1 MGYGILYPPVLRTCY
16 YACIILRIFNYQSEK
31 IGILSFELTRIN
43 STLGMRTLLLF
54 PMLLL
59 GLGGFAQTVVSGTVS
74 DTNGDPIPGVN
85 VIIEGKAIGTSTDF
99 DGNFV
104 LETSETPPFRLKFT
118 SVGFTETTVGV
129 TSNNQT
135 LAITLSEAQTFLEE
149 VVISASRTP
158 ERIFESPVS
167 VERFGL
173 KEIRNTSA
181 ASFYEGLQNLKG
193 VDINTNSLTFN
204 SINTRGFATFANTRF
219 MQLVDGMDNTAPG
232 LNFVLG
238 NLVGMSELEVQSVE
252 ILPGASSALYGAGAF
267 NGILFM
273 TSKNPFDYQGI
284 SAYFKTG
291 FTAQDAAGNNEY
303 YDFGIRAAHAFSDKV
318 AIKANFSF
326 LQGEDWHA
334 NSEID
339 LARPGATRVDPAYD
353 GLNVYGDEVSVLL
366 NFDAAAGLPSGTVGS
381 AQVSRTGYAEA
392 DMLNY
397 NAQSVKTD
405 FSVYYRPFAD
415 DFEIIYNGRVGR
427 GNTIYQGANR
437 YAIRDFILQQH
448 KVEIRNDN
456 FFVRGYI
463 TSENSGNSYDTRF
476 AAININRR
484 WKSDEDWF
492 GDYARTYIGARLGV
506 GTGVQLPE
514 DQAHALARQVADTG
528 RFVPGTPEFQRAF
541 NEVITDGD
549 FNTGAKFIDNTKFRH
564 VDANYNF
571 AHLTS
576 DFADIMIGG
585 SFREYVLNSNGTIFT
600 DIDGPITYN
609 EYGAYLQV
617 QKKFLDERLKFVG
630 SVRYDKNEFFDGFF
644 SPRASLLATLG
655 ENRNHNIRF
664 SVQKGFRNPTTQDL
678 FIGLN
683 TGRATLVGSA
693 PDNLDRDIRNFDLSQ
708 AGQTLTG
715 SPTATV
721 VGRAAYDNAFSLA
734 SVQAGAPQAPSN
746 PNANSEFDT
755 PLVQPEEITAF
766 EVGYRAQLGRVAI
779 DLSGYYNQYDNFI
792 SQTTVL
798 VPFYGEVGD
807 NSLSLL
813 ALQNGDFFPYQPY
826 TNALAEI
833 KSYGVT
839 AGFEAKVFGNFD
851 LGANYTY
858 MEQDFDQAAFPD
870 FRTNFNSP
878 NHKVKASFGNTE
890 LFKNFGF
897 NINYRWS
904 DTYFWQATF
913 ADGQID
919 SYSVLDAQVNY
930 SVPSIKSVF
939 KVGGSNILGQEYF
952 SAIGAGAV
960 GSIFYASWTINP

>member
-1 MGYGILYPPVLRTCY
+1 
-16 YACIILRIFNYQSEK
+16 
-31 IGILSFELTRIN
+31 
-43 STLGMRTLLLF
+43 
-54 PMLLL
+54 MLLMAM
-59 GLGGFAQTVVSGTVS
+59 GAYAQTTVRGNVS
-74 DTNGDPIPGVN
+74 DETGTPIPAAN
-85 VIIEGKAIGTSTDF
+85 VVILGTSVGTTTDF

-104 LETSETPPFRLKFT
+104 LETSEAPPFELQIT
-118 SVGFTETTVGV
+118 AIGYSTAQVQV
-129 TSNNQT
+129 TSDNQT
-135 LAITLSEAQTFLEE
+135 LTISMSEAQTFLEE
-149 VVISASRTP
+149 VVVSASRTP

-173 KEIRNTSA
+173 KQIQNTTA
-181 ASFYEGLQNLKG
+181 ATFYDGLQNLKG
-193 VDINTNSLTFN
+193 VDINTNSLTFQ
-204 SINTRGFATFANTRF
+204 SVNTRGFATFANTRF

-238 NLVGMSELEVQSVE
+238 NLVGMSELEVQSIE

-291 FTAQDAAGNNEY
+291 FTQQDAAGSNPY
-303 YDFGIRAAHAFSDKV
+303 YDFGIRAAHAFSDKF

-334 NSEID
+334 NSAED
-339 LARPGATRVDPAYD
+339 LLRPGATREDPAYD
-353 GLNVYGDEVSVLL
+353 GLNIYGDEVSTLL

-427 GNTIYQGANR
+427 GNTIYQGINR
-437 YAIRDFILQQH
+437 YAVRNFILQQH

-463 TSENSGNSYDTRF
+463 TSENSGDSYDTRF
-476 AAININRR
+476 AAINVNRR
-484 WKSDEDWF
+484 WKSDTQWF
-492 GDYARTYIGARLGV
+492 TEYAQTYIGARLGV

-514 DQAHALARQVADTG
+514 DQAHALARQAADTG
-528 RFVPGTPEFQRAF
+528 RFIPGTPEFQSAF
-541 NEVITDGD
+541 NQVVNDGD
-549 FNTGAKFIDNTKFRH
+549 LTTGAKFIDNTKFRH

-585 SFREYVLNSNGTIFT
+585 SFREYELNSQGTIFT
-600 DIDGPITYN
+600 DVDGPITYN
-609 EYGAYLQV
+609 EYGAYLQI
-617 QKKFLDERLKFVG
+617 QKKFMDDRLKFVG

-644 SPRASLLATLG
+644 SPRASILATLG

-664 SVQKGFRNPTTQDL
+664 SVQQGFRNPTTQDL

-683 TGRATLVGSA
+683 AGAAVLVGSA
-693 PDNLDRDIRNFDLSQ
+693 PDNLDRDIRTFDLSQ

-715 SPTATV
+715 SPTSTV
-721 VGRAAYDNAFSLA
+721 VGRSAYDNAFSLA
-734 SVQAGAPQAPSN
+734 SVNAGNPQAPIN
-746 PNANSEFDT
+746 TDANSEFDT

-779 DLSGYYNQYDNFI
+779 DLSGYYNKYDNFI

-826 TNALAEI
+826 TNALADIE
-833 KSYGVT
+833 SYGVT
-839 AGFEAKVFGNFD
+839 VGVDAKVFGNFD
-851 LGANYTY
+851 LGVNYTFADL
-858 MEQDFDQAAFPD
+858 DFDQEAFPD
-870 FRTNFNSP
+870 FRTNFNTP
-878 NHKVKASFGNTE
+878 NHKVKASFGNAE

-897 NINYRWS
+897 NLNYRWS

-913 ADGQID
+913 ADGQIP
-919 SYSVLDAQVNY
+919 SYSVFDAQVNY
-930 SVPSIKSVF
+930 SIPSLKSIL
-939 KVGGSNILGQEYF
+939 KLGGSNILGEEYF

-960 GSIFYASWTINP
+960 GSIFYVSWTVNP